1 MSCKE
6 IAGIG
11 IAGNNEGLKSYV
23 LRIMR
28 SLVIKIVNKT
38 SK

>member
-11 IAGNNEGLKSYV
+11 IAGNNKGLKSYAYNEI
-23 LRIMR
+23 L
-28 SLVIKIVNKT
+28 SN
-38 SK
+38 

>member
-11 IAGNNEGLKSYV
+11 IAGNNEELKSYV
-23 LRIMR
+23 YNEIL
-28 SLVIKIVNKT
+28 SN
-38 SK
+38 

>member
-6 IAGIG
+6 IAGIS
-11 IAGNNEGLKSYV
+11 IAGNHEGLKSYV
-23 LRIMR
+23 LRIMK
-28 SLVIKIVNKT
+28 SLVIKIINKT

>member
-11 IAGNNEGLKSYV
+11 IAGNHEGLKSYAYNEI
-23 LRIMR
+23 L
-28 SLVIKIVNKT
+28 SN
-38 SK
+38 